1 MPKNHHHPHHHHHRS
16 DKAAAAAA
24 AATNKINL
32 LTHSP
37 GRSMPPEVMSV
48 DESDTLLEEN
58 ETIGEIISER
68 RRIAATTTE
77 TGRRLINPAVTIVEM
92 SGIKASTS
100 AQSDKPLLTPSS
112 TTGDAKS
119 PFTENNTANS
129 TGLYD

>member
-1 MPKNHHHPHHHHHRS
+1 MAKNHHHHHHHRS
-16 DKAAAAAA
+16 DKKSV
-24 AATNKINL
+24 NKINL

-48 DESDTLLEEN
+48 DEADTLLEEN

-68 RRIAATTTE
+68 RRIATTE
-77 TGRRLINPAVTIVEM
+77 TGRRLVNPAVTIVEM

-112 TTGDAKS
+112 TGDVKS

-129 TGLYD
+129 TGLYN

>member
-1 MPKNHHHPHHHHHRS
+1 MPKKHHHHQRNDNKS
-16 DKAAAAAA
+16 V
-24 AATNKINL
+24 NKINN

-68 RRIAATTTE
+68 RRIATTE
-77 TGRRLINPAVTIVEM
+77 MGRRLVNPAVTIVEM

-100 AQSDKPLLTPSS
+100 AQSDKPLLTPS
-112 TTGDAKS
+112 TGEAKS
-119 PFTENNTANS
+119 PFADNNTANS
-129 TGLYD
+129 TGLYN